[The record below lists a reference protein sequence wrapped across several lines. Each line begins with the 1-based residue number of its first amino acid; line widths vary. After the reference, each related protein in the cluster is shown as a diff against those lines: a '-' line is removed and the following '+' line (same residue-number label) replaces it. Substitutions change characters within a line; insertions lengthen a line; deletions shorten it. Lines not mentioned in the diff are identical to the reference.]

1 MNPRIFSG
9 ARILVTGSSG
19 WLGTETLCYFSQVLD
34 PLDLK
39 NLVSLSSDG
48 RTFEVHKRQI
58 HSTAFSALRNIDGFD
73 VIVHLAFLL
82 PNNQI
87 TVDAPQYL
95 ELNSSI
101 TRRME
106 TIFKRN
112 PDALKIVLS
121 SGAVNLDSG
130 KTKSEGTNLYSK
142 SKLEMES
149 ILQDD
154 RTVILRLWSTT
165 GHHLPLTSS
174 YAISDFI
181 NRASL
186 NQEILIKNNVKR
198 SYIDFQDILGSSL
211 KFLTDSGRGIY
222 NSGGEVTTIENL
234 ANLVI
239 STLKSSS
246 EVQLVKTLETE
257 SLDYVSPECEI
268 PKKYLTSHL
277 SLESQVI
284 NTVTSLIISNQA
296 FH

>member
-1 MNPRIFSG
+1 MNPKVLSG

-19 WLGTETLCYFSQVLD
+19 WLGSETLCYFSQLLD
-34 PLDLK
+34 PLDLE

-58 HSTAFSALRNIDGFD
+58 HSSAFSSLRNIGHFD
-73 VIVHLAFLL
+73 FIIHLAFLL
-82 PNNQI
+82 PNNQL
-87 TVDAPQYL
+87 TVDAPRYL

-101 TRRME
+101 TRRMD

-112 PDALKIVLS
+112 PEALKIVLS
-121 SGAVNLDSG
+121 SGAVNLDPG
-130 KTKSEGTNLYSK
+130 NAKSDPTSLYAK

-154 RTVILRLWSTT
+154 HTIILRLWSTT

-186 NQEILIKNNVKR
+186 NQDILIKSNVKR

-211 KFLTDSGRGIY
+211 KYLIDSGTGIY
-222 NSGGEVTTIENL
+222 NSGGEITTVENL

-239 STLKSSS
+239 SALKSTSK
-246 EVQLVKTLETE
+246 VQLGNDSEGA
-257 SLDYVSPECEI
+257 SMDYVSPECEI

-277 SLESQVI
+277 SLESQVV
-284 NTVTSLIISNQA
+284 NTVNSLVLSN
-296 FH
+296 

>member
-1 MNPRIFSG
+1 VKLNPRILSG

-19 WLGTETLCYFSQVLD
+19 WLGSETLCYFSRLLD

-58 HSTAFSALRNIDGFD
+58 HSSAFSALRNVDHFD
-73 VIVHLAFLL
+73 VIIHLAFLL
-82 PNNQI
+82 PNNQM
-87 TVDAPQYL
+87 TVDAPRYL

-101 TRRME
+101 TRRMD
-106 TIFKRN
+106 TIFQKN

-121 SGAVNLDSG
+121 SGAVNLDPG
-130 KTKSEGTNLYSK
+130 NTKTDPKNLYAK

-154 RTVILRLWSTT
+154 HTIILRLWSTT

-174 YAISDFI
+174 YAISEFI

-186 NQEILIKNNVKR
+186 NQEILLKNNVKR
-198 SYIDFQDILGSSL
+198 SYIDFQDILDSSL
-211 KFLTDSGRGIY
+211 KYLIDSGRGIY
-222 NSGGEVTTIENL
+222 NSGGEITTIEKL

-239 STLKSSS
+239 SALNSTSK
-246 EVQLVKTLETE
+246 VQLGHDSEGA
-257 SLDYVSPECEI
+257 SMDYVSPECEI

-277 SLESQVI
+277 SLESQVF
-284 NTVTSLIISNQA
+284 NTVTSLVLS
-296 FH
+296 H